1 MRNVLNCGQFLS
13 SFMEVMQDQ
22 FVFYKCDVFYL
33 VMHNIV
39 NTKCGEVH
47 SVAVKHAIFLY
58 RI

>member
-33 VMHNIV
+33 VNAQY
-39 NTKCGEVH
+39 C
-47 SVAVKHAIFLY
+47 KHKMW
-58 RI
+58 